1 MCYVVNN
8 LDNISYLCPILG
20 KLCIYETNLEYVLRR
35 YQQEQGRKGND
46 LRERNSEGFPA
57 GTGVVAL

>member
-1 MCYVVNN
+1 MCYVVNYLEEN
-8 LDNISYLCPILG
+8 SYLCQILG

-57 GTGVVAL
+57 GTWVVAL

>member
-8 LDNISYLCPILG
+8 LDYILYLCQILG

-35 YQQEQGRKGND
+35 Y
-46 LRERNSEGFPA
+46 
-57 GTGVVAL
+57 

>member
-8 LDNISYLCPILG
+8 LDYILYLCQILG

-46 LRERNSEGFPA
+46 LRERNSEEFPA